1 MHCVHLHGVKL
12 TSFQLMK
19 FEIYVRMNFIALNTK
34 SARERKRIVIDFLS
48 QLHK

>member
-1 MHCVHLHGVKL
+1 MHSVHLHGVKL
-12 TSFQLMK
+12 TDFQAMK
-19 FEIYVRMNFIALNTK
+19 FEIYIRMNFIKMTNK